1 MLEFLKYIISLSR
14 QQLTIL
20 LWKGSKDHAETF
32 LLVPRKLLGG
42 LLASYVVIILV
53 MCLIFYFTPLGTIMF
68 NHQDRALREQ
78 VLEIY
83 ERVDQLSDSLSASEY
98 QLSEFKQ
105 ALAEGID
112 TTFSIRTVD
121 QNLYGADNSFSYGQS
136 FQPEIDPSRGV
147 RGLLSD
153 EIIFSNRMF
162 FDATLEFPLRFPLG
176 GSLTRRFD
184 ADNGHYGIDIAAEEG
199 AVVRTFASGVV
210 LFSGFTINYGA
221 VVMIQHQDAY
231 VSVYK
236 HCNSLTIRTGDF
248 IGKGDVIGRVS
259 DSGRFS
265 SGPHLH
271 LELWQNGMALNP
283 EDYFSNFN

>member
-42 LLASYVVIILV
+42 LLASYAAIILV
-53 MCLIFYFTPLGTIMF
+53 MCLIFYFTPLGTILF
-68 NHQDRALREQ
+68 NHEDRALREQ
-78 VLEIY
+78 VVEIY
-83 ERVDQLSDSLSASEY
+83 DRVDQLSDSLSASEY
-98 QLSEFKQ
+98 QLSEFKS
-105 ALAEGID
+105 ALARGAD
-112 TTFSIRTVD
+112 TTFSITAVD
-121 QNLYGADNSFSYGQS
+121 QNLYRADNSYS
-136 FQPEIDPSRGV
+136 FARPYRPEIDPSGGV

-162 FDATLEFPLRFPLG
+162 FDASLEFPIRFPLG

-184 ADNGHYGIDIAAEEG
+184 AENGHYGIDIAAEDGEP
-199 AVVRTFASGVV
+199 VRAFASGVV
-210 LFSGFTINYGA
+210 VFSGFTLNYGA
-221 VVMIQHQDAY
+221 VIMIQHQDAFL
-231 VSVYK
+231 SVYK
-236 HCNSLTIRTGDF
+236 HCNSLTTRTGDF

-271 LELWQNGMALNP
+271 LELWQDGLALNP

>member
-1 MLEFLKYIISLSR
+1 MLEFLKYIISLSK

-20 LWKGSKDHAETF
+20 LWEGSRDHAETF
-32 LLVPRKLLGG
+32 LLVPRRLLGW
-42 LLASYVVIILV
+42 LLASYAVLILV
-53 MCLIFYFTPLGTIMF
+53 MCLIFYLTPLGTLLF
-68 NHQDRALREQ
+68 NHEDRALREQ
-78 VLEIY
+78 VVEIY
-83 ERVDQLSDSLSASEY
+83 TRVDQLSDSLAASEY
-98 QLSEFKQ
+98 QLSEFKR

-112 TTFSIRTVD
+112 TTFSITAVD
-121 QNLYGADNSFSYGQS
+121 QNLYRSANSYNSGRPYR
-136 FQPEIDPSRGV
+136 PEIDPSRGV

-199 AVVRTFASGVV
+199 APVRSFASGVV
-210 LFSGFTINYGA
+210 LFSGFTLNYGA
-221 VVMIQHQDAY
+221 VVMIQHQDAF

-236 HCNSLTIRTGDF
+236 HCNSLTIKPGDF

-259 DSGRFS
+259 DSGRLS

-271 LELWQNGMALNP
+271 LELWQNGLPLNP